1 MKNLRAFC
9 LPLAVWLASC
19 SQAPVDPIAN
29 AEPATDVTVMAPLD
43 TTPRLAILAAY
54 QPEIEALLPSLSEV
68 TEYQVN
74 GVEFYTGKMEG
85 VDVVVFLTG
94 ISLVNAAMNTQLVI
108 DHFEVEAILVSGVAG
123 GIDPSLSFADVTVP
137 AKWGQYNEMVF
148 MREVAPGEYAP
159 HPGLG
164 PEFPPYQFMGPR
176 GMHVATKDDPS
187 PTTRKFWYDA
197 DPELMAAAEIAAET
211 VEFKQCVDT
220 ETCLP
225 RTPIVVLGGNGV
237 TGSVFQDNADFR
249 EYLFETF
256 DAQVVEMET
265 SAIATV
271 AYANSIPYIGF
282 RSLSDLAGGGG
293 GVNEYPI
300 FEVLAAENAAAFLRE
315 FLIAYR
321 DEDEL
326 N

>member
-1 MKNLRAFC
+1 MKIIRALC
-9 LPLAVWLASC
+9 LPLVIGLANC
-19 SQAPVDPIAN
+19 AQVPDEPVGVS
-29 AEPATDVTVMAPLD
+29 EPSAVMAPLD
-43 TTPRLAILAAY
+43 ATPRLAILAAY
-54 QPEIEALLPSLSEV
+54 PPEIEALLPSLSEI

-148 MREVAPGEYAP
+148 MREVSPGEYVP

-176 GMHVATKDDPS
+176 GMRVATKDDPS
-187 PTTRKFWYDA
+187 PTTRKFWYEA
-197 DPELMAAAEIAAET
+197 DPDLMAAAEIAAET
-211 VEFKQCVDT
+211 VEFKQCVDA

-321 DEDEL
+321 SKS
-326 N
+326 

>member
-1 MKNLRAFC
+1 MLKHFRPVL
-9 LPLAVWLASC
+9 LPLALVVVSC
-19 SQAPVDPIAN
+19 AQAPDAPSKSV
-29 AEPATDVTVMAPLD
+29 EPSAVMAPLD
-43 TTPRLAILAAY
+43 PTPRLAILAAY
-54 QPEIEALLPSLSEV
+54 QPEIEALLPSLAEI

-108 DHFEVEAILVSGVAG
+108 DHFEIEAILVSGVAG
-123 GIDPSLSFADVTVP
+123 GVDPSLSFADVTVP

-148 MREVAPGEYAP
+148 MREASPGEFVP

-164 PEFPPYQFMGPR
+164 PEFEPYGFMGPR

-187 PTTRKFWYDA
+187 PTTRKFWYEA
-197 DPELMAAAEIAAET
+197 DPQLMAAAEVAAET
-211 VEFKQCVDT
+211 VEFKQCIDA

-237 TGSVFQDNADFR
+237 TGSIFQDNADFR

-256 DAQVVEMET
+256 EAQVVEMET

-321 DEDEL
+321 ADSE
-326 N
+326 

>member
-1 MKNLRAFC
+1 MKLQNLLLALTFC
-9 LPLAVWLASC
+9 LTACAPQPAPEQTASD
-19 SQAPVDPIAN
+19 AGRILDP
-29 AEPATDVTVMAPLD
+29 
-43 TTPRLAILAAY
+43 TPRLAILAAY
-54 QPEIEALLPSLSEV
+54 DPEIKALLPNLKNS

-74 GVEFYTGKMEG
+74 GVEFYTGQMEE
-85 VDVVVFLTG
+85 VEVVVFLTG

-108 DHFEVEAILVSGVAG
+108 DHFNIEAILVSGVAG
-123 GIDPSLSFADVTVP
+123 GLDPSLSFADVTVP
-137 AKWGQYNEMVF
+137 AQWGQYNEMVY
-148 MREVAPGEYAP
+148 MRETAPGEYVP

-164 PEFPPYQFMGPR
+164 PEFEPYLFMGPR
-176 GMHVATKDDPS
+176 GMHVATKSDPS
-187 PTTRKFWYDA
+187 PSQRKFWYAA
-197 DPELMAAAEIAAET
+197 DETLMQAAET
-211 VEFKQCVDT
+211 AATTVVFEQCIDA

-225 RTPIVVLGGNGV
+225 RPPKVVLGGNGV

-249 EYLFETF
+249 DYLFTTF
-256 DAQVVEMET
+256 EAQVVEMET

-271 AYANSIPYIGF
+271 AYANTIPYIGF

-321 DEDEL
+321 TQS
-326 N
+326 

>member
-1 MKNLRAFC
+1 MTKNFRALFFTVF
-9 LPLAVWLASC
+9 LGLASC
-19 SQAPVDPIAN
+19 AQAPVEPVAN
-29 AEPATDVTVMAPLD
+29 SAPSAVMAPLD
-43 TTPRLAILAAY
+43 PTPRLAILAAY
-54 QPEIEALLPSLSEV
+54 QPEIEALLPSLQEA

-108 DHFEVEAILVSGVAG
+108 DHFQVEAILVSGVAG
-123 GIDPSLSFADVTVP
+123 GVDPSLSFADVTVP

-148 MREVAPGEYAP
+148 MREAAPGEFVP

-164 PEFPPYQFMGPR
+164 PEFEPYQFMGPR
-176 GMHVATKDDPS
+176 GMHVATSDDPS

-197 DPELMAAAEIAAET
+197 DPDLMAAAEVAAES
-211 VEFKQCVDT
+211 VEFKQCVDA

-237 TGSVFQDNADFR
+237 TGSIFQDNADFR

-256 DAQVVEMET
+256 EAQVVEMET

-300 FEVLAAENAAAFLRE
+300 FEVLAAENAAAFLRA

-321 DEDEL
+321 GES
-326 N
+326 

>member
-1 MKNLRAFC
+1 MKYS
-9 LPLAVWLASC
+9 PLILAC
-19 SQAPVDPIAN
+19 TIWFAGCTHTPVEAYSPEIT
-29 AEPATDVTVMAPLD
+29 PKYLD
-43 TTPRLAILAAY
+43 ETPRLAVLAAY
-54 QPEIEALLPSLSEV
+54 APEIEALLPNLTDPV
-68 TEYQVN
+68 EYQIN
-74 GVEFYTGKMEG
+74 GVEFYAGQMEG

-108 DHFEVEAILVSGVAG
+108 DHFNVDAILVSGVAG
-123 GIDPSLSFADVTVP
+123 GVDPSLSFADVTVP

-148 MREVAPGEYAP
+148 MRETSTGEFAA

-164 PEFPPYQFMGPR
+164 PEFEPFLFMGPR
-176 GMHVATKDDPS
+176 GMRVATESDPS
-187 PTTRKFWYDA
+187 PTERKFWYHA
-197 DPELMAAAEIAAET
+197 DPELMAAAKIAAT
-211 VEFKQCVDT
+211 SVEFEQCINET
-220 ETCLP
+220 TCLP
-225 RTPIVVLGGNGV
+225 RAPKVVLGGNGV
-237 TGSVFQDNADFR
+237 TGSVFQDNAEFR

-271 AYANSIPYIGF
+271 AYANTIPYIGF

-321 DEDEL
+321 AQM
-326 N
+326 

>member
-1 MKNLRAFC
+1 MKNIRALVLTVC
-9 LPLAVWLASC
+9 LGLASC
-19 SQAPVDPIAN
+19 AHVPAEPIADTRLS
-29 AEPATDVTVMAPLD
+29 AVMAPLD
-43 TTPRLAILAAY
+43 PTPRLAILAAY
-54 QPEIEALLPSLSEV
+54 QPEIEALLPSLEAT

-123 GIDPSLSFADVTVP
+123 GVDPSLSFADVTVP

-148 MREVAPGEYAP
+148 MRETSPGVFAP

-164 PEFPPYQFMGPR
+164 PEFEPYQFMGPR
-176 GMHVATKDDPS
+176 GMHVATIDDPS

-197 DPELMAAAEIAAET
+197 DPDLMAAAEVAAET
-211 VEFKQCVDT
+211 VEFKQCVNA

-237 TGSVFQDNADFR
+237 TGSIFQDNADFR

-300 FEVLAAENAAAFLRE
+300 FEVLAAENAAAFLRA

-321 DEDEL
+321 GESK
-326 N
+326 

>member
-1 MKNLRAFC
+1 MKDIRALIFA
-9 LPLAVWLASC
+9 LTLGLANCA
-19 SQAPVDPIAN
+19 QAPT
-29 AEPATDVTVMAPLD
+29 EPAAETSPTETMAPLD
-43 TTPRLAILAAY
+43 ATPRLAILAAY
-54 QPEIEALLPSLSEV
+54 QPEIEALLPSLQEV

-74 GVEFYTGKMEG
+74 GVEFYTGKMEQ

-123 GIDPSLSFADVTVP
+123 GVDPSLSFADVTVP

-148 MREVAPGEYAP
+148 MREASPGEFVP

-164 PEFPPYQFMGPR
+164 PQFEPYLFMGPR
-176 GMHVATKDDPS
+176 GMHVATLDDPS
-187 PTTRKFWYDA
+187 PTERKFWYEA
-197 DPELMAAAEIAAET
+197 DRDLMAAAELAAEN
-211 VEFKQCVDT
+211 VEFKQCIDA

-225 RTPIVVLGGNGV
+225 RTPKVVLGGNGV
-237 TGSVFQDNADFR
+237 TGSIFQDNADFR

-256 DAQVVEMET
+256 EAQVVEMET

-271 AYANSIPYIGF
+271 AYANSVPYIGF

-300 FEVLAAENAAAFLRE
+300 FEVLAADNAAAFLRA
-315 FLIAYR
+315 FLVAYR
-321 DEDEL
+321 EQA
-326 N
+326 

>member
-1 MKNLRAFC
+1 MKLKSLC
-9 LPLAVWLASC
+9 LALTVWLSSCTHVPPADPDISAASR
-19 SQAPVDPIAN
+19 VLDPA
-29 AEPATDVTVMAPLD
+29 
-43 TTPRLAILAAY
+43 PRLAILAAY
-54 QPEIEALLPSLSEV
+54 APEIEALLPGLENV

-74 GVEFYTGKMEG
+74 GVTFHVGEMEE

-108 DHFEVEAILVSGVAG
+108 DHFNVEAILVSGVAG

-137 AKWGQYNEMVF
+137 AQWGQYNEMVF

-164 PEFPPYQFMGPR
+164 PEFEPFGFMGPR
-176 GMHVATKDDPS
+176 GMRVASAADPK
-187 PTTRKFWYDA
+187 PAERKFWYQT
-197 DPELMAAAEIAAET
+197 DPDLMVAAET
-211 VEFKQCVDT
+211 AADMVVFEQCVDKD
-220 ETCLP
+220 TCLP
-225 RTPIVVLGGNGV
+225 RMPKVVLGGNGV
-237 TGSVFQDNADFR
+237 TGSVFQDNAEFR

-271 AYANSIPYIGF
+271 AYANGVPYLAF

-300 FEVLAAENAAAFLRE
+300 FEELASRNVAAFVRA
-315 FLIAYR
+315 FLVAYR
-321 DEDEL
+321 GE
-326 N
+326 

>member
-1 MKNLRAFC
+1 MKLSS
-9 LPLAVWLASC
+9 LILACTLSLCGCAHTS
-19 SQAPVDPIAN
+19 I
-29 AEPATDVTVMAPLD
+29 EPANTIVTSKYLD
-43 TTPRLAILAAY
+43 ETPRLAVLAAY
-54 QPEIEALLPSLSEV
+54 APEIEALLPNLTDTV
-68 TEYQVN
+68 EYQVN
-74 GVEFYTGKMEG
+74 GVEFYAGQMEG

-108 DHFEVEAILVSGVAG
+108 DHFNLEAILVSGVAG
-123 GIDPSLSFADVTVP
+123 GVDPSLSFADVTVP

-148 MREVAPGEYAP
+148 MRETETGEFVP

-164 PEFPPYQFMGPR
+164 PEFEPYMFMGPR
-176 GMHVATKDDPS
+176 GMHVATESDPS
-187 PTTRKFWYDA
+187 PTQRKFWYDA
-197 DPELMAAAEIAAET
+197 DLALMSAAEVAAET
-211 VEFKQCVDT
+211 VKFEQCINET
-220 ETCLP
+220 TCLP
-225 RTPIVVLGGNGV
+225 RPPKVVLGGNGV
-237 TGSVFQDNADFR
+237 TGSIFQDNADFR
-249 EYLFETF
+249 EYLFDTF

-271 AYANSIPYIGF
+271 AYANTVPYIGF

-321 DEDEL
+321 QQM
-326 N
+326 

>member
-1 MKNLRAFC
+1 MTMKRRTLFGLVA
-9 LPLAVWLASC
+9 LAVASC
-19 SQAPVDPIAN
+19 TQAPAEPIAET
-29 AEPATDVTVMAPLD
+29 APKAVMAPLD
-43 TTPRLAILAAY
+43 STPRLAILAAY
-54 QPEIEALLPSLSEV
+54 QPEIEALLPSLSAIE
-68 TEYQVN
+68 EYQVN

-85 VDVVVFLTG
+85 VDVVVFMTG

-108 DHFEVEAILVSGVAG
+108 DHFEINAILVSGVAG
-123 GIDPSLSFADVTVP
+123 GVDPSLSFADVTVP

-148 MREVAPGEYAP
+148 MREAAPGEFVP

-164 PEFPPYQFMGPR
+164 PEFPAYEFMGPR
-176 GMHVATKDDPS
+176 GMHVATQDDPS
-187 PTTRKFWYDA
+187 PTTRKFWYEA
-197 DPELMAAAEIAAET
+197 DPELMAAAQVASET
-211 VEFKQCVDT
+211 VEFKQCIDA

-256 DAQVVEMET
+256 EAQVVEMET

-271 AYANSIPYIGF
+271 AYANGIPYIGF

-321 DEDEL
+321 PEAD
-326 N
+326 

>member
-1 MKNLRAFC
+1 MLRLSTLALTLTLC
-9 LPLAVWLASC
+9 LTGCAQTPT
-19 SQAPVDPIAN
+19 API
-29 AEPATDVTVMAPLD
+29 EPAASVTPMAPLD
-43 TTPRLAILAAY
+43 PTPRLAILAAY
-54 QPEIEALLPSLSEV
+54 QPEIDALLPSLEGV

-74 GVEFYTGKMEG
+74 GVEFYAGEMEG

-108 DHFEVEAILVSGVAG
+108 DHFDVEAILVSGVAG
-123 GIDPSLSFADVTVP
+123 GINPDLSFADVTVP
-137 AKWGQYNEMVF
+137 AQWGQYNEMVF

-164 PEFPPYQFMGPR
+164 PEFEPYMFMGPR
-176 GMHVATKDDPS
+176 GMRVATKDDPS
-187 PTTRKFWYDA
+187 PAERKFWYQA
-197 DPELMAAAEIAAET
+197 DPKLMDAAEKAAAS
-211 VEFKQCVDT
+211 VEFKQCVDA

-225 RTPIVVLGGNGV
+225 RPPKVVLGGNGV

-249 EYLFETF
+249 VYLFETF

-300 FEVLAAENAAAFLRE
+300 FEVLAAENAAAFLRA
-315 FLIAYR
+315 FLIEYSQ
-321 DEDEL
+321 
-326 N
+326 

>member
-1 MKNLRAFC
+1 MTKKFHALFG
-9 LPLAVWLASC
+9 LLALGVAGC
-19 SQAPVDPIAN
+19 SQAPAEPISI
-29 AEPATDVTVMAPLD
+29 AEPAPVMAPLD
-43 TTPRLAILAAY
+43 ATSRLAILAAY
-54 QPEIEALLPSLSEV
+54 QPEIDALLPSLSEV
-68 TEYQVN
+68 EEYQVN

-85 VDVVVFLTG
+85 VDVVVFMTG

-108 DHFEVEAILVSGVAG
+108 DHFEIEAILVSGVAG
-123 GIDPSLSFADVTVP
+123 GVDPSLSFADVTVP

-148 MREVAPGEYAP
+148 MREDESGEFIP

-164 PEFPPYQFMGPR
+164 PEFAPYEFMGPR
-176 GMHVATKDDPS
+176 GMRVATADDPS
-187 PTTRKFWYDA
+187 PENRKFWYDA
-197 DPELMAAAEIAAET
+197 DPELMAAAKIAAET
-211 VEFKQCVDT
+211 VEFKQCIDA

-237 TGSVFQDNADFR
+237 TGSIFQDNADFR

-315 FLIAYR
+315 FLIAYSS
-321 DEDEL
+321 E
-326 N
+326 